1 MGHVLKKVAAWL
13 CTVGVACGLGWAALT
28 AGTGPVTAPAVA
40 EARPATAVEAQY
52 PGLKDNFYEA
62 VNRDW
67 FDRWD
72 VPPTDAY
79 VDNFYCAARR
89 KPHPA
94 ARHHG
99 GGQRERVGRR
109 RL

>member
-52 PGLKDNFYEA
+52 PGLKDNF
-62 VNRDW
+62 
-67 FDRWD
+67 
-72 VPPTDAY
+72 
-79 VDNFYCAARR
+79 
-89 KPHPA
+89 
-94 ARHHG
+94 
-99 GGQRERVGRR
+99 
-109 RL
+109 